1 MFFAGIWREW
11 DGDRGPKSKPVAGPH
26 LLFSFLTTE
35 PNTVVAP
42 IHPKAMPVI
51 ISPEDAQT
59 WLTAPIAEALE
70 LQRPAP
76 VEAITLLAREAT

>member
-1 MFFAGIWREW
+1 
-11 DGDRGPKSKPVAGPH
+11 
-26 LLFSFLTTE
+26 
-35 PNTVVAP
+35 
-42 IHPKAMPVI
+42 MPVI